1 MNGRIQ
7 AQSFGRREILFT
19 LTVEDRRSKI
29 LIEHISALRTAFRQT
44 RRERPFAIDAIVVL
58 PDHLHVVLTL
68 PDGDADFAGR
78 WRRIKGSF
86 STRLLRNGLAIKRHA
101 SGELALWQRRYW
113 EHTIRDDADFA
124 RHVDYIHYNPVK
136 HGLVTRVRDWPYS
149 SFRHYVRRGILPSD
163 WAGDPSESAAGYG
176 ERSSSHEP

>member
-1 MNGRIQ
+1 
-7 AQSFGRREILFT
+7 
-19 LTVEDRRSKI
+19 
-29 LIEHISALRTAFRQT
+29 
-44 RRERPFAIDAIVVL
+44 
-58 PDHLHVVLTL
+58 VVLTL